1 MRRTILLL
9 SVTVTIIFSVGGVSV
24 AAGQLDQQQTT
35 FSSGIGMDATYP
47 MAQTFTAGSSG
58 SLDAVSVH
66 AARVGTT
73 EAGDMLLSIQSLGE
87 SGRPS
92 GTVLGSGSAPIE
104 SFNASPPNSWVDV
117 DLAQPAQVRAGEGY
131 ALVATTE
138 NTTPNGSSFYSWSMA
153 FNDPYPG
160 GDAHDRNEGEWDVRT
175 DAGVPV
181 DFAFKT
187 FVVPDTTAPRVVSA
201 TPGGGASGVGRDA
214 DVTATFSEGMD
225 PATITGST
233 FRLYK
238 VNPDRSRTLIN
249 ATVTLLDTPN
259 PGGLKAELDP
269 FGSTAKTLQPGTK
282 YKAVVTTGAR
292 DLAGNAL
299 DQSPRKGGKQQKA
312 WTFTTRR

>member
-1 MRRTILLL
+1 MRRTTLLL
-9 SVTVTIIFSVGGVSV
+9 SVMVAIIFSVGGVAL
-24 AAGQLDQQQTT
+24 AAGGLDQQQTDVE
-35 FSSGIGMDATYP
+35 SGIGMDATYP

-73 EAGDMLLSIQSLGE
+73 EAGDMLLSVQSLDE
-87 SGRPS
+87 AGRPS

-104 SFNASPPNSWVDV
+104 DFNASPPNSWVDV

-138 NTTPNGSSFYSWSMA
+138 NTTPTGSSFYSWSMA
-153 FNDPYPG
+153 FDDPYPG
-160 GDAHDRNEGEWDVRT
+160 GDAHYRNGGAWDVRT
-175 DAGVPV
+175 DNGVPV

-187 FVVPDTTAPRVVSA
+187 FVTPDTAAPRVASV
-201 TPGGGASGVGRDA
+201 TPKHDASGVGRDA
-214 DVTATFSEGMD
+214 NVTATFSERMD

-233 FRLYK
+233 FKLYRI
-238 VNPDRSRTLIN
+238 NADRSKTRVN
-249 ATVTLLDTPN
+249 AAVTLLETPS

-269 FGSTAKTLQPGTK
+269 FGSATKALKPGAKF
-282 YKAVVTTGAR
+282 KAVVTAGAG